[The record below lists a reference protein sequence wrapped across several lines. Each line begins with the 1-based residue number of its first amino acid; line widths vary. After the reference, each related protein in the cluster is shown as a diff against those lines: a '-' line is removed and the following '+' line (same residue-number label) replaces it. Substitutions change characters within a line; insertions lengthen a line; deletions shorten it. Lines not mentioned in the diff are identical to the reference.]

1 MKNIKL
7 YIPIIMAAAFFSC
20 QPQEQAQYLS
30 LSMTSW
36 SFASGQSDTVD
47 VTVLSSD
54 PDWTVQGGPEW
65 LYVSKADDGTL
76 KMVAMAN
83 EGADGREALVV
94 VECGNGLS
102 AELEVNQFGTSFTG
116 VMEDFVEMH
125 AEGALS
131 KSGEWFCGVE
141 VFGYDDDGV
150 YARYRPVIINLE
162 TGDREKYKETTY
174 EKCLAIS
181 DDGRTIILGNEG
193 NMEFAVMVDGEFI
206 EMPLPEGYRNPAY
219 QNMSADGSVIIGF
232 AQLVDDNW
240 NPYRPIAWRNGDA
253 EILEVPEVN
262 ATGQSLG
269 MGVMARACSSDGSV
283 IYGSEWD
290 YNSTVYWKDGQMHYP
305 GLEYAEVVSDWGDCS
320 RPIIMGERF
329 NLSHDG
335 RYLVQMYLTSDPSGN
350 KSYSAAYVDTETG
363 ELKIFDSG
371 VSPITVRNDGLAFC
385 GNSNFQMTG
394 GMVMNL
400 NTGEAVSSSEW
411 FKSEYGINIA
421 NTFIVQQ
428 VGENGNMAGVR
439 AIITGLGIT
448 YRPFYIVPE

>member
-47 VTVLSSD
+47 VAVLSSD
-54 PDWTVQGGPEW
+54 PDWTVQGGTEW

-141 VFGYDDDGV
+141 VFGYDDQGV

-290 YNSTVYWKDGQMHYP
+290 YNNIILGVRGNLHYEFVDRLDTYA
-305 GLEYAEVVSDWGDCS
+305 GLMLGYEIVNSSSSVEGYGESISGDVDAS
-320 RPIIMGERF
+320 GFAFSIHIGTRYYFTERF
-329 NLSHDG
+329 
-335 RYLVQMYLTSDPSGN
+335 
-350 KSYSAAYVDTETG
+350 AAGIEVGY
-363 ELKIFDSG
+363 G
-371 VSPITVRNDGLAFC
+371 VA
-385 GNSNFQMTG
+385 
-394 GMVMNL
+394 
-400 NTGEAVSSSEW
+400 
-411 FKSEYGINIA
+411 YA
-421 NTFIVQQ
+421 N
-428 VGENGNMAGVR
+428 VGVA
-439 AIITGLGIT
+439 
-448 YRPFYIVPE
+448 YKF